1 MVVESRGF
9 LVNYKAQANFYKKQ
23 KMKDEI
29 NNFEMW
35 NLVDIKLSM
44 ARKKKSLKCKKIE
57 IFLVQKMNN
66 AKILHLLLK

>member
-1 MVVESRGF
+1 
-9 LVNYKAQANFYKKQ
+9 
-23 KMKDEI
+23 MKDEI